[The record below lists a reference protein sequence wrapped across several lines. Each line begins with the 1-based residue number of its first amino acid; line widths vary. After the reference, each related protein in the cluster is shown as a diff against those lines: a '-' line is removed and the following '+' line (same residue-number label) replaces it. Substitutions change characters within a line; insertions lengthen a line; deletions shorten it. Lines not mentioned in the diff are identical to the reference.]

1 MKSPFKSVEN
11 GAEANTNLRFP
22 DFHDLQLMRA
32 HYTTHV
38 FPRHYH
44 ETYVIEVVRQ
54 GADEFFCDGKTYT
67 ATAGQIV
74 LINPHE
80 VHTGKSVGRRPLQY
94 CSLYPTADMM
104 RGIARQLPG
113 FPDDLPMFARR
124 VVEDERIAR
133 LLAGAYAV
141 ASNRV
146 DAFTAQSILVNTLAE
161 LIHHHAEPHA
171 RTVRAYDDRDAVKRA
186 REYMLEHY
194 DRNITLAELAKV
206 AALSPYHLLRVFRK
220 AVGFPPHEF
229 LINVRVEK
237 ARQLIA
243 KGHPL
248 AFTAMATGFYDQSHL
263 NKHFKRII
271 GLTPGQYR

>member
-1 MKSPFKSVEN
+1 MSVEN
-11 GAEANTNLRFP
+11 GAEAYTNVRFP
-22 DFHDLQLMRA
+22 DFPDLQLMQA

-54 GADEFFCDGKTYT
+54 GTDEFFCDGKTYA

-80 VHTGKSVGRRPLQY
+80 VHTGKSVGRQPLQY

-104 RGIARQLPG
+104 REITRQVAGL
-113 FPDDLPMFARR
+113 PDDLPMFPQR
-124 VVEDERIAR
+124 VVQDERIAR
-133 LLAGAYAV
+133 LLAGAHAV
-141 ASNRV
+141 ASNRA
-146 DAFTAQSILVNTLAE
+146 DAFTAQSILVNALGE
-161 LIHHHAEPHA
+161 LIRHHAEPHT
-171 RTVRAYDDRDAVKRA
+171 RTVRAYDNRDAVKRA
-186 REYMLEHY
+186 REYLLEHY

-248 AFTAMATGFYDQSHL
+248 AATAMATGFYDQSHL
-263 NKHFKRII
+263 TKHFKRII